1 MHSEEV
7 RTAPARRLSPKSLSQ
22 NPSHSAEGAP
32 LCQPEAQYGSSRRS
46 GFPFRVTGAGQ
57 AQIPTPPGGLLG
69 AIQAGPGVHVR
80 TGGGSP
86 RRPPCSSQTPAA
98 APRGRCRASG
108 GNPVRPRPR
117 VREPVNS
124 RRGRGLRPSPALRGR
139 SHPEEV

>member
-80 TGGGSP
+80 TGG
-86 RRPPCSSQTPAA
+86 
-98 APRGRCRASG
+98 
-108 GNPVRPRPR
+108 
-117 VREPVNS
+117 REPTA
-124 RRGRGLRPSPALRGR
+124 PALQFPDPSCG
-139 SHPEEV
+139 PTWALPGVGG